1 MNDTKEFFQIRS
13 ALLQA
18 NLQDYQ
24 EALDAVP
31 QSPAVSSAHRRWEKK
46 FLRNPAA
53 FRRRRDRAPWAK
65 ALCTAACLMLAACL
79 SCAALLATNA
89 QAREWVARWITR
101 ENDTHTSYDFQ
112 GRAPTGKLDAWAPAY
127 LPEGYVETDYVDLEN
142 MIEIHYNADDSEYWI
157 EFSYQHL
164 SDGGGENL
172 DNEHHIVSD
181 IFINGVYGQVYTA
194 TNDSPNMIL
203 WFDEENGYSFFL
215 ASRLPVDTL
224 IQIAESVQFAG

>member
-65 ALCTAACLMLAACL
+65 ALRTAACLMLAACL

-127 LPEGYVETDYVDLEN
+127 LPEGYVETEHIDLDGMVDIFYNTDDPEQR
-142 MIEIHYNADDSEYWI
+142 IH
-157 EFSYQHL
+157 FSYQFM
-164 SDGGGENL
+164 SPGSGEDL
-172 DNEHHIVSD
+172 DNEHHTISD
-181 IFINGVYGQVYTA
+181 IFINDIYGQLYTA
-194 TNDSPNMIL
+194 TDDSPNML
-203 WFDEENGYSFFL
+203 VWFDESSGYSFFL
-215 ASRLPVDTL
+215 AARLPVQEL
-224 IQIAESVQFAG
+224 CKIAESIQIVK